1 MFTFLACP
9 VHICGLC
16 KWIFSPLTATRDEEE
31 LAIPSVANGSAEI
44 EKLLPNDP
52 KRRSVEVD
60 SFKKER
66 RWFNPK
72 LTENWNQEEGWNLDT
87 QGSHI
92 PIDSVHGQ
100 RTVADSDKVGAL
112 VAAAQ
117 KHTQAVSEGRAR
129 LD

>member
-1 MFTFLACP
+1 MDL
-9 VHICGLC
+9 
-16 KWIFSPLTATRDEEE
+16 LTAYSDESDEEE

-44 EKLLPNDP
+44 QKLLPNDP